1 MTTEEFW
8 DKYSNEDLL
17 DIFDITC
24 DFFSKKLPKE
34 FLDDYDVGEVILE
47 TREHQEIEQNYDNV
61 LKFTEIIQNKQKKL
75 YEEYFQ
81 YFDGFLLDYYCF
93 KQDPTNIQK
102 AFSLFIENPLQDY
115 DAYLLGFN
123 KLLYYQQ
130 SDIIKQA
137 VLKNFNEVRD
147 SEELMGDGEFDLAL
161 CMYYILMQET
171 YENND
176 VEFNLSGFLSKI
188 SDYNFEFDDS
198 FLSSLEK
205 GLSKPI
211 LDAVELKELFIK
223 DKSSAL
229 IIIRGNFQREMH
241 HKGFAFYLSAKI
253 WDKILG
259 YWQDSNG
266 SESTTDSF
274 FKVKS
279 KQFEKYLL
287 DLSRV
292 FFFEKKHEL
301 IGTLW
306 GSVYVLEYLNKNK
319 LVSEETFIDFLE
331 ISKDIKGKVIGLFTP
346 ELWNSNFVHTWQ
358 KPDCISETEFLE
370 ENKIFQKS
378 FSFKNKDIRS
388 LRSFMSDELS
398 KIGELSEYIIKENE
412 LGFETDMNKMPL
424 GKIGNYGLSEPVR
437 AEKKPGRNEPCP
449 CGSGKKYKKCCG
461 QE

>member
-241 HKGFAFYLSAKI
+241 HKGFA
-253 WDKILG
+253 
-259 YWQDSNG
+259 
-266 SESTTDSF
+266 
-274 FKVKS
+274 
-279 KQFEKYLL
+279 
-287 DLSRV
+287 
-292 FFFEKKHEL
+292 
-301 IGTLW
+301 
-306 GSVYVLEYLNKNK
+306 
-319 LVSEETFIDFLE
+319 
-331 ISKDIKGKVIGLFTP
+331 
-346 ELWNSNFVHTWQ
+346 
-358 KPDCISETEFLE
+358 
-370 ENKIFQKS
+370 
-378 FSFKNKDIRS
+378 
-388 LRSFMSDELS
+388 
-398 KIGELSEYIIKENE
+398 
-412 LGFETDMNKMPL
+412 
-424 GKIGNYGLSEPVR
+424 
-437 AEKKPGRNEPCP
+437 
-449 CGSGKKYKKCCG
+449 
-461 QE
+461 